1 MFLSQFFHYALG
13 VGVLLL
19 LGAQCQLSVPSG
31 APQLPTTV
39 STDSFPYDLTAPS
52 LHLRLASEDLK
63 EISAL
68 SPTDDPNIFLA
79 VSDERGEALFVDVQH
94 GGTISKRVLFLEK
107 GDFEG
112 AEMVGSD
119 LFFLRSD
126 GVLFELKQWQ
136 TGAPQ
141 VSEFT
146 LGNLSKANDLEGLG
160 YEPNRQALLI
170 ACKENPTSD
179 VVRRIFAFD
188 LRTRQLSAAPVYT
201 IDPREVNTRLPY
213 DAEDKAEHFFSSS
226 GVAVHP
232 VTHDIYIVSTA
243 LKRLV
248 VLDHTTG
255 KIRYA
260 LRLSKSVLP
269 QPEGICFD
277 AAGTLYISSEG
288 KGGEGIILAYP
299 YHQAR

>member
-1 MFLSQFFHYALG
+1 MFLSQFFPYASG

-19 LGAQCQLSVPSG
+19 LGAQCQSTVPSG
-31 APQLPTTV
+31 AARLPITV

-52 LHLRLASEDLK
+52 RTLQLASEDLK

-68 SPTDDPNIFLA
+68 SPTNDPNIFLA
-79 VSDERGEALFVDVQH
+79 VSDERGEALFLDLQQ
-94 GGTISKRVLFLEK
+94 GGNITKRVLFREK

-119 LFFLRSD
+119 LFFLKSD
-126 GVLFELKQWQ
+126 GVLFEVKQWQ
-136 TGAPQ
+136 TSSPQ

-146 LGNLSKANDLEGLG
+146 LDKMSKDNDLEGLG

-170 ACKENPTSD
+170 ACKENPESD
-179 VVRRIFAFD
+179 IVRRIFAFD
-188 LRTRQLSAAPVYT
+188 LRTQKMSAAPVYS
-201 IDPREVNTRLPY
+201 INPRDVNTRVPY
-213 DAEDKAEHFFSSS
+213 DNEDKEEHFFSSS

-232 VTHDIYIVSTA
+232 ITHDIFVISTA

-255 KIRYA
+255 NIRYA

-277 AAGTLYISSEG
+277 AAGNLYISTEG
-288 KGGEGIILAYP
+288 KGGEGAILIYP
-299 YHQAR
+299 YHSAR